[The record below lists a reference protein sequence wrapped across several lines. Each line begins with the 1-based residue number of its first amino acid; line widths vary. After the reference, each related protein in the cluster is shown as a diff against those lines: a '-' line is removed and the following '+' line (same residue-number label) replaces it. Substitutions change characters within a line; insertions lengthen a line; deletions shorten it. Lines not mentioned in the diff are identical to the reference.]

1 MCKDERFNSVT
12 HLMGAI
18 ISFIAVIILVVLV
31 SLKGDPWKIV
41 SFSIYGAT
49 LFLLYLF
56 STLYHSSNR
65 GELRKILRT
74 LDHNSIYLLIAGTYT
89 PFSLVLLRGGWG
101 FTIFGISWGLAV
113 LGIILDIV
121 YRESESRKIPLVI
134 YTGMGWLIVVALK
147 PLLAKLVM
155 SGFILLL
162 IGGLFYTVGIIFYV
176 MGRKRPVYHGVWHL
190 FVLAGSIFHYITIV
204 GYLL

>member
-1 MCKDERFNSVT
+1 MNDGERFNTIT
-12 HLMGAI
+12 HLIGAVC
-18 ISFIAVIILVVLV
+18 SFIAVIVLVVLV

-49 LFLLYLF
+49 LFFLYLF
-56 STLYHSSNR
+56 STLYHNNT
-65 GELRKILRT
+65 GKCKKVLRI

-113 LGIILDIV
+113 MGIILDV
-121 YRESESRKIPLVI
+121 VFRNSKSRKVSLII
-134 YTGMGWLIVVALK
+134 YTAMGWLIVIALK
-147 PLLAKLVM
+147 PLLSKLVM

-162 IGGLFYTVGIIFYV
+162 LGGIFYTVGIIFYV
-176 MGRKRPVYHGVWHL
+176 LGRKRPYYHGVWHL
-190 FVLAGSIFHYITIV
+190 FVLTGSVFHYLTILL
-204 GYLL
+204 YLL